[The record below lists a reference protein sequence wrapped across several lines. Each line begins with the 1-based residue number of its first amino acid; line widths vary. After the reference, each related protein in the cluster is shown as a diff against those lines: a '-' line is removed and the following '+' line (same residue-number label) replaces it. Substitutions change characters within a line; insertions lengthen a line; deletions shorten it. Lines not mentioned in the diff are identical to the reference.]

1 MSEIA
6 KLAED
11 IAVSGTT
18 HVFGITGSGASLLLC
33 DCLEKV
39 GLRVIRTQFEGSAGI
54 MAGTV
59 GRLTGKPGVALTIK
73 GPGVANLIPGLAV
86 SSYESFPLVA
96 LSEAYPPGSPPSRAH
111 KRLDHA
117 TLAAPVTKAV
127 RPLSAKGPG
136 FLDAAAFA
144 CAEIPGPVLLEL
156 TGAVLEDSA
165 PLHGAT
171 APACNQ
177 AVVDLVAAARKPVV
191 IAGTLAIRQGWGSA
205 LASLGVPVFTTA
217 AAKGIIDEALSH
229 AANVF
234 TFAGLAQTPEAHLLA
249 EADLVVGFGLR
260 PAELLATKPFPCP
273 AVNIEAVADVPG
285 ADAFKF
291 AGIAATSQAPDIF
304 AALAGKQWGHDRL
317 SALLSTLDAV
327 MLDQFLPG
335 RAFRAIEQRFGRAA
349 RLVLDTGYFCTIGEH
364 VIRAARADLC
374 LMSAQGRYM
383 GTGLPMALGAALCDQ
398 SVPTVAVLG
407 DGGIGMYVGEL
418 RLAVERKLP
427 LLLIL
432 MSDGRFGS
440 IATRAIKDNLTLAP
454 LTPADPSWL
463 RVMDGFGLPAT
474 HVTDED
480 GLHRALAGW
489 NPADGPAYVEITFP
503 AIPYERMIA
512 GIR

>member
-1 MSEIA
+1 MSEID
-6 KLAED
+6 KLAAD
-11 IAVSGTT
+11 IAVAGTT

-33 DCLEKV
+33 DRLEKV

-127 RPLSAKGPG
+127 RPLSVKGPG

-144 CAEIPGPVLLEL
+144 SAEIPGPVLLEL
-156 TGAVLEDSA
+156 TGAALEDAA
-165 PLHGAT
+165 PLPVAA
-171 APACNQ
+171 APDCNQ
-177 AVVDLVAAARKPVV
+177 TVIDRVAAARKPVV

-205 LASLGVPVFTTA
+205 LARLEVPVFTTA
-217 AAKGIIDEALSH
+217 AAKGVIDETLPQ

-234 TFAGLAQTPEAHLLA
+234 TFAGLEQTPEAHLLA

-260 PAELLATKPFPCP
+260 PAELLATKPFPCS

-285 ADAFKF
+285 GDAFKF
-291 AGIAATSQAPDIF
+291 AGIAAASQAADIF
-304 AALAGKQWGHDRL
+304 TALAGKSWGHDRL

-327 MLDQFLPG
+327 MLDKFLPG
-335 RAFRAIEQRFGRAA
+335 RAFRAIEMRFGRTA

-364 VIRAARADLC
+364 IIRAPRADLC

-474 HVTDED
+474 RVTDEE

-489 NPADGPAYVEITFP
+489 KPADGPAYVEIAFP
-503 AIPYERMIA
+503 AVPYERMVA